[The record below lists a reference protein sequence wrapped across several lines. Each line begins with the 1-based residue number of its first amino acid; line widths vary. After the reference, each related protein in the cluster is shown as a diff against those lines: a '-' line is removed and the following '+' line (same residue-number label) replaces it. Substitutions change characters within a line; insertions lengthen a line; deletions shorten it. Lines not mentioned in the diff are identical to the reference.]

1 MVSGKSDRK
10 EAERKILT
18 LVLVF
23 SRGFSRMVDTN
34 KTLAL
39 FLNTSEAYI
48 METATNAIV
57 EERREPIGKAEDNRP
72 LVVTGQYL
80 YDTFVVSDDSQVTK
94 MGIIR
99 QLSEVADALQ
109 IKGAADKMVEK
120 AKEVDAANGVPDKV
134 LNAEGKEVANRGP
147 KTQSAMNTRTV
158 IQQAWGALRF
168 ARDKLDSLGYD
179 DKTGYQD
186 MRVLAKRALDAAK
199 RDWKG
204 DNLATVAD
212 KERRSLLR
220 AQKGIQQVFQDVQ
233 KDTPM
238 EVGETFGEWQA
249 RIAAIASDKAEEV
262 REENLAKQ
270 IKSAIERL
278 KKEFDENGLIMLTQT
293 LLNDLPVEL
302 SAHVEAQT
310 ESEVEHA

>member
-1 MVSGKSDRK
+1 
-10 EAERKILT
+10 
-18 LVLVF
+18 
-23 SRGFSRMVDTN
+23 MVDTN
-34 KTLAL
+34 SVVLAN
-39 FLNTSEAYI
+39 FLNTSRGYI

-57 EERREPIGKAEDNRP
+57 EERRDPIGKAEDNRP

-109 IKGAADKMVEK
+109 IKGAADKMVDK
-120 AKEVDAANGVPDKV
+120 AKEVDAANGVPDKI
-134 LNAEGKEVANRGP
+134 LNADGKEVANRGP

-168 ARDKLDSLGYD
+168 ARDKLDALGYD

-204 DNLATVAD
+204 DNLATSAD
-212 KERRSLLR
+212 RERRALLR

-233 KDTPM
+233 KETPM
-238 EVGETFGEWQA
+238 EVGETFSEWQA
-249 RIAAIASDKAEEV
+249 RVTAIAADKAEEV
-262 REENLAKQ
+262 REENLNKQ
-270 IKSAIERL
+270 IKAAIERL
-278 KKEFDENGLIMLTQT
+278 HKEFDENGLIMLTQT
-293 LLNDLPVEL
+293 LLNELPVEL
-302 SAHVEAQT
+302 SATVTVPEEQPA
-310 ESEVEHA
+310 EVEHA